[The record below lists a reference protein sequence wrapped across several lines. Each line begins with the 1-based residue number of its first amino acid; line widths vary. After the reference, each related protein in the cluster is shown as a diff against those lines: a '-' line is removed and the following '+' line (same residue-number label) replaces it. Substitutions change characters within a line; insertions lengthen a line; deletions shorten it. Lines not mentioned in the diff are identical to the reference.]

1 MLPYLRRSFTV
12 SESNQERRSGLKSQ
26 RSVVSR
32 LVKKAE
38 QRQQTQANQQTDGRG
53 QAGHAGRRGVDKTGR
68 AKATYNIPVSRQ
80 ELIRQIAEAEDV
92 SQADIVETA
101 IVAFYN
107 AWQTSRVEL
116 HEFKAP
122 TRSLKAT
129 WKLEI
134 PDDFSLFSE

>member
-1 MLPYLRRSFTV
+1 MSQ
-12 SESNQERRSGLKSQ
+12 SNQARRSGLKSQ

-38 QRQQTQANQQTDGRG
+38 QRQQANQTTDGRG
-53 QAGHAGRRGVDKTGR
+53 RTGNAGERGVDKTGR
-68 AKATYNIPVSRQ
+68 AKATYNIPVDRQ
-80 ELIRQIAEAEDV
+80 ALVREMAQAEDV

-107 AWQTSRVEL
+107 AWQTERVDL
-116 HEFKAP
+116 HELKAP

-134 PDDFSLFSE
+134 PDDFGLFSE

>member
-1 MLPYLRRSFTV
+1 V
-12 SESNQERRSGLKSQ
+12 SQSNQSRRSGLKSQ

-38 QRQQTQANQQTDGRG
+38 QRQREQANQATDGRG
-53 QAGHAGRRGVDKTGR
+53 RVGNAGERGVDKTGR
-68 AKATYNIPVSRQ
+68 AKATYNIPVDRQ
-80 ELIRQIAEAEDV
+80 ALVREMAQAEDV

-107 AWQTSRVEL
+107 AWQTEKVDL
-116 HEFKAP
+116 HELKAP

-134 PDDFSLFSE
+134 PDDFGLFSE

>member
-1 MLPYLRRSFTV
+1 
-12 SESNQERRSGLKSQ
+12 
-26 RSVVSR
+26 VVNR

-38 QRQQTQANQQTDGRG
+38 ERQQAQANQTSDGRG
-53 QAGHAGRRGVDKTGR
+53 KPGNAGERGVDKTGR
-68 AKATYNIPVSRQ
+68 AKATYNIPVDRQ
-80 ELIRQIAEAEDV
+80 ALVREIAQAEDV

-107 AWQTSRVEL
+107 AWQSNKIDL

-122 TRSLKAT
+122 TRSLKAI

-134 PDDFSLFSE
+134 PDDFEFFSS

>member
-1 MLPYLRRSFTV
+1 MPQ
-12 SESNQERRSGLKSQ
+12 SNQVRRSGLKSQ

-38 QRQQTQANQQTDGRG
+38 QRQQEQANQTTDGRG
-53 QAGHAGRRGVDKTGR
+53 RTGNAGERGVDKTGR
-68 AKATYNIPVSRQ
+68 AKATYNIPVDRQ
-80 ELIRQIAEAEDV
+80 ALVREMAIAEDV

-107 AWQTSRVEL
+107 AWQTEKIDL
-116 HEFKAP
+116 HELKTP

-134 PDDFSLFSE
+134 PDDFGLFSE